1 MRKIIIIYFVIIAF
15 LIIPHH
21 VQATNT
27 NMIQEQLQ
35 QETNEI
41 MGILEEQKN
50 NQQATNSLIIEL
62 FTVVIISM
70 IFENIVKTF
79 KYTIKEKNQKEEE
92 TKELKKKLWI
102 TYGIHGIILLIFFLV
117 CKFALKVIDLYN
129 LFFVLI
135 SVCMVEIGPFL
146 QIRMKKKNRRKDDI
160 TH

>member
-1 MRKIIIIYFVIIAF
+1 
-15 LIIPHH
+15 
-21 VQATNT
+21 
-27 NMIQEQLQ
+27 MIQEQLQ

-62 FTVVIISM
+62 FTAVIISM

-146 QIRMKKKNRRKDDI
+146 QIRMKKKNRRKDDT

>member
-1 MRKIIIIYFVIIAF
+1 MRKIIIIYFVIIVF

-62 FTVVIISM
+62 FTAVIISM

-146 QIRMKKKNRRKDDI
+146 QIRMKKKNRRKDDT

>member
-1 MRKIIIIYFVIIAF
+1 
-15 LIIPHH
+15 
-21 VQATNT
+21 
-27 NMIQEQLQ
+27 
-35 QETNEI
+35 
-41 MGILEEQKN
+41 
-50 NQQATNSLIIEL
+50 
-62 FTVVIISM
+62 M

-146 QIRMKKKNRRKDDI
+146 QIRMKKKNRRKDDT